1 MSDKERN
8 LNREQL
14 LQRVTGTTDLRLA
27 DDQDAPLTWNDLGLL
42 SQGLS
47 FGGRSVRLA
56 AQKITQQYDLGP
68 RGAWMLN
75 LIEHGVV
82 FPHELSDVFR
92 IGRSLVSIELARLDK
107 AGLVESRPGETDRR
121 RTELSLTPKGK
132 AAVAQVRDEIAEI
145 LRAGFAGYSPR
156 EIRLCARML
165 MDLKSRIDAPDF

>member
-1 MSDKERN
+1 MGEKERN
-8 LNREQL
+8 LSREEL
-14 LQRVTGTTDLRLA
+14 LQRAIRSHGLA
-27 DDQDAPLTWNDLGLL
+27 LPDDPDAPLTWDDLGLL

-47 FGGRSVRLA
+47 FAGRPVRLA
-56 AQKITQQYDLGP
+56 AQKITEQYDLGP

-75 LIEHGVV
+75 LIQHGIV

-121 RTELSLTPKGK
+121 RTELSLTKKGK
-132 AAVAQVRDEIAEI
+132 AAVDEVRAEIARI
-145 LRAGFAGYSPR
+145 LAIGFEGYSPR

-165 MDLKSRIDAPDF
+165 YDLKSRIDAPDF